1 MVEYYNL
8 NENFKPQLFQNNEQP
23 PTPQIQTIP
32 NNLYQDYID
41 TLIENNQNIFD
52 SIEISKEDRFKQLV
66 GRNAQQADADH
77 FLNQSF
83 AKT

>member
-1 MVEYYNL
+1 M
-8 NENFKPQLFQNNEQP
+8 
-23 PTPQIQTIP
+23 IQTFPSNI
-32 NNLYQDYID
+32 NQDYID

>member
-1 MVEYYNL
+1 MVEHYNL
-8 NENFKPQLFQNNEQP
+8 NENFKSQLFQNNELP

>member
-1 MVEYYNL
+1 MEYYNF
-8 NENFKPQLFQNNEQP
+8 NENFKTQLFQNNELP
-23 PTPQIQTIP
+23 PTPMIQTFPSNI
-32 NNLYQDYID
+32 NQDYID

>member
-1 MVEYYNL
+1 M
-8 NENFKPQLFQNNEQP
+8 P
-23 PTPQIQTIP
+23 PTPLIQNFP

-52 SIEISKEDRFKQLV
+52 SIEISKEDRFRQLV

-77 FLNQSF
+77 FLN
-83 AKT
+83 